1 MLHSDMEKDYL
12 RVRKAKNK
20 KNGNYKYS
28 INNLILMHHEIFK
41 KIFT

>member
-20 KNGNYKYS
+20 KT
-28 INNLILMHHEIFK
+28 HEIFK